1 MRSGRGRFG
10 SFYEV
15 HLCAAARTRAG
26 GHTHELHHG
35 ATSWAPRPCLRRRPV
50 REAVPPETFGGVCV
64 QSGPKFGVS
73 SARSPDTVVAFLGP
87 RHGRAFL
94 FLALLG
100 LTGCLPYSCQPQ
112 ATEALYPSDSLSRRV
127 AQRTP
132 ADTLDSL
139 WATTGTQAHPLK
151 HPRTVRF
158 GPKGGLAV
166 SDVERNSL
174 FRFGPEGRLRREG
187 AGQGFQTPYLI
198 GTRGDTLVVFNAG
211 SNRVDFV
218 VDGVR
223 VAARSVPYERPAA
236 ETLVYMLATD
246 TSLYAKVV
254 GQETDSFIA
263 RLDEDGTPTARAPL
277 QGPYW
282 RYAGFLRA
290 WGDTLVSLSG
300 FRPVVDVLPPAFRDG
315 TAPDSLA
322 LVGFDSPM
330 LERSYAFGQGDVT
343 EAPLL
348 TPAAAPVGD
357 TLFVLNLRPGWVQ
370 VDAYDRRGR
379 LQRRLVEPRESTRP
393 NFYPLDL
400 DVRRTAEGYR
410 FAITLRSPE
419 PRLEVFRW
427 RPE

>member
-1 MRSGRGRFG
+1 LLGCAFNGATDALAAVRLPPRFVPPPFRRSMSIPGCLRGRWL
-10 SFYEV
+10 V
-15 HLCAAARTRAG
+15 
-26 GHTHELHHG
+26 
-35 ATSWAPRPCLRRRPV
+35 
-50 REAVPPETFGGVCV
+50 
-64 QSGPKFGVS
+64 
-73 SARSPDTVVAFLGP
+73 FLG
-87 RHGRAFL
+87 
-94 FLALLG
+94 LLT

-112 ATEALYPSDSLSRRV
+112 ANEALYPSDSLSRRV
-127 AQRTP
+127 AQQTP

-139 WATTGTQAHPLK
+139 WATTGTAAHPLR

-158 GPKGGLAV
+158 GPKGGPAV

-174 FRFGPEGRLRREG
+174 FRFGTEGRLRREE
-187 AGQGFQTPYLI
+187 AGEGFQTPYLI

-211 SNRVDFV
+211 SDRIDFV
-218 VDGVR
+218 VDGER
-223 VAARSVPYERPAA
+223 VAARSISYARPAA

-246 TSLYAKVV
+246 TSLYAKVL

-263 RLDEDGTPTARAPL
+263 RLDPNGAPVARARL
-277 QGPYW
+277 RGPYW

-290 WGDTLVSLSG
+290 WGDTLFSLSG

-315 TAPDSLA
+315 TAPDSLP

-370 VDAYDRRGR
+370 IDAYDRRGR
-379 LQRRLVEPRESTRP
+379 LQRRLVEPRENTRP

-400 DVRRTAEGYR
+400 DVRRTPEGYR

-427 RPE
+427 RPK